1 MEMLHAAAFK
11 DAKQQDENTPPIH
24 YLLFIPSLR
33 RIRKSNQGR
42 SWALGGL
49 RSHKMNCH
57 LLSYWVLTNNQD
69 A

>member
-1 MEMLHAAAFK
+1 MPQAAVFK
-11 DAKQQDENTPPIH
+11 DAKKQDENTPPIH
-24 YLLFIPSLR
+24 YLLFIPSLYC
-33 RIRKSNQGR
+33 IRKSNQGR
-42 SWALGGL
+42 SWAFGGL